1 LDSRINELFR
11 QYCANPVFVIIDA
24 QLQEVGL
31 PTKAYVSVEEV
42 LEVRKADAKLMP
54 KIFFLLLLLFI
65 FFHLYVSPCGLLLAL
80 MLTSLFSHS
89 FLQEWTNCPPIP
101 AHSFFD

>member
-1 LDSRINELFR
+1 MVAREKIVGWYSTGPKIRPLDSRINELFR

-42 LEVRKADAKLMP
+42 LEV
-54 KIFFLLLLLFI
+54 
-65 FFHLYVSPCGLLLAL
+65 
-80 MLTSLFSHS
+80 
-89 FLQEWTNCPPIP
+89 
-101 AHSFFD
+101 

>member
-1 LDSRINELFR
+1 MRVAREKIVGWYSTGPKIRPLDSRINELFR

-42 LEVRKADAKLMP
+42 LEVRKSRNTFSA
-54 KIFFLLLLLFI
+54 
-65 FFHLYVSPCGLLLAL
+65 
-80 MLTSLFSHS
+80 TLFSFYWS
-89 FLQEWTNCPPIP
+89 FCPFDEP
-101 AHSFFD
+101 SF